1 MNSKTKRNASIQN
14 NVKTSRSTSA
24 KPITLQTNPNKTVQI
39 HQNRKMAR
47 NLLVIFLLSLL
58 DYRHGANVAASA
70 AATIRNVRFTSP
82 TYNGYISENVVL
94 PINRNTNNNNNNNNS
109 TSNSI
114 LVRFVDMNKP
124 SITLEAHSPQT
135 CQSVTMDQLV
145 KASNIRI
152 SSDVDLFQLDTDRFE
167 CMEIREPSLCLCSIQ
182 IRLKDDSVRYKLNR
196 EAKSLYPLEMKLD
209 QNYAIQT
216 ATISVHI
223 LDDNDL
229 EPMFDPS
236 EYTFELNEFDE
247 LPAFTRIGQVYA
259 RDPDLGK
266 FANS

>member
-1 MNSKTKRNASIQN
+1 
-14 NVKTSRSTSA
+14 
-24 KPITLQTNPNKTVQI
+24 
-39 HQNRKMAR
+39 
-47 NLLVIFLLSLL
+47 
-58 DYRHGANVAASA
+58 
-70 AATIRNVRFTSP
+70 
-82 TYNGYISENVVL
+82 
-94 PINRNTNNNNNNNNS
+94 
-109 TSNSI
+109 
-114 LVRFVDMNKP
+114 
-124 SITLEAHSPQT
+124 
-135 CQSVTMDQLV
+135 
-145 KASNIRI
+145 
-152 SSDVDLFQLDTDRFE
+152 
-167 CMEIREPSLCLCSIQ
+167 
-182 IRLKDDSVRYKLNR
+182 
-196 EAKSLYPLEMKLD
+196 MKLD